1 MRKYSAAI
9 AMLLMESIEG
19 LKLLQSQEFISD
31 AEKLLAEAEEMDLSE
46 EPQAL
51 GEASCNPCYNSS
63 LHPNNN
69 WGPTKANP
77 YVAKGVQNGYT
88 AVPGNP
94 VWARAQGR
102 ITNDKEI
109 EARNKALGGV
119 AYAQAEEGVEAEQG
133 AEEGCNPCYNSSV
146 HNNNN
151 WASGGKN
158 VYKSTGVYNG
168 YTPLPG
174 PPVWAKAQARITS
187 DADVKARNVALGGN
201 AMAQTEQEPV
211 GLAEE
216 GAEEG
221 CNPCYNSSVHNNNNW
236 ASGGKNIYKS
246 TGVYN
251 GYTPLPGPPVWAK
264 AQARITNDNDVK
276 ARNIALGGNA
286 MAQTE
291 QEPMG
296 LVEEG
301 CNPCYNS
308 SAHANNNWASTA
320 TNKYVATAGY
330 NTHAPVKGNP
340 IWQRAVAQK
349 RVYSDADIAARN
361 GALEVKGPT
370 IFAQQEQGAEAE
382 NFAEVENTSEIEAG
396 QQCNPCPNSAKA
408 LNSNWQPAPVP
419 AQPALVQMSLI

>member
-77 YVAKGVQNGYT
+77 YVAKGVVNGYT

-216 GAEEG
+216 G
-221 CNPCYNSSVHNNNNW
+221 
-236 ASGGKNIYKS
+236 
-246 TGVYN
+246 
-251 GYTPLPGPPVWAK
+251 
-264 AQARITNDNDVK
+264 
-276 ARNIALGGNA
+276 
-286 MAQTE
+286 
-291 QEPMG
+291 
-296 LVEEG
+296 

-308 SAHANNNWASTA
+308 SAHANNNWAPTL

-330 NTHAPVKGNP
+330 NTHTPVKGNP
-340 IWQRAVAQK
+340 IWQRTVAQN

-361 GALEVKGPT
+361 GALEVKGPS

-396 QQCNPCPNSAKA
+396 QQCNPCPNSAKG

-419 AQPALVQMSLI
+419 VQPALVQMSLI